1 MFLLNYR
8 DVLPNRMDITEMS
21 INYKILAV
29 YRDDENMRAAVK
41 LLEDKGYGVFSETS
55 VFHAIATVAESRAD
69 AIILDIDDL
78 ELKEMEFLDVVK
90 KINPNLFILVSFSSS
105 NREKA
110 IKYLERGADCYILK
124 PFYISEL
131 YAIIRKQKSSETP
144 KSIEH
149 LALRIAQEINNPL
162 TTISGQLQLR
172 LSQMENSNP
181 DYHIYE
187 TIEEE
192 VQRIA
197 GTVRS
202 LVTFAQP
209 REPDKKVVN
218 LNDIL
223 KDVIFSFKE
232 TLHERN
238 VQIVES
244 FDKDLPAIMADKEQI
259 TLVCRNIID
268 NSGRAINGK
277 GGLGIATKRGTDN
290 KVNIA
295 FYDSGRGI
303 PADVIERVFDPFFVV
318 NEEERGMG
326 LGLCVSHDIIK
337 RHGGSLTVKSQK
349 EDGTVFQIDLPI
361 GTN

>member
-1 MFLLNYR
+1 
-8 DVLPNRMDITEMS
+8 MS

-29 YRDDENMRAAVK
+29 FREDENMRAAVK
-41 LLEDKGYGVFSETS
+41 LLENKGYDVFSETS
-55 VFHAIATVAESRAD
+55 VFQAIATVTVSKVD

-78 ELKEMEFLDVVK
+78 DLKEMEFLNVVK
-90 KINPNLFILVSFSSS
+90 KINPNLFILISFSNS

-131 YAIIRKQKSSETP
+131 YAIIRKQKSSEAH

-172 LSQMENSNP
+172 LSQMEKSNP

-187 TIEEE
+187 TLEEE
-192 VQRIA
+192 TQRIA
-197 GTVRS
+197 ETVRD
-202 LVTFAQP
+202 LVAFAQP

-223 KDVIFSFKE
+223 EEVICSFKE
-232 TLHERN
+232 TWQERD

-244 FDKDLPAIMADKEQI
+244 LDKDLPMIMADKEQI

-268 NSGRAINGK
+268 NSRRAINGR
-277 GGLGIATKRGTDN
+277 GGLKIATKKGTN
-290 KVNIA
+290 NSVNVA

-303 PADVIERVFDPFFVV
+303 PPDVIDRIFDPFFVV
-318 NEEERGMG
+318 NDEERGMG

-337 RHGGSLTVKSQK
+337 RHGGSLTVKNQEEK
-349 EDGTVFQIDLPI
+349 GTVFQIALPI
-361 GTN
+361 ETT

>member
-1 MFLLNYR
+1 
-8 DVLPNRMDITEMS
+8 MDITEMS
-21 INYKILAV
+21 INYKILAIF
-29 YRDDENMRAAVK
+29 REDENMRAAVK
-41 LLEDKGYGVFSETS
+41 LLENKGYDVFSETS
-55 VFHAIATVAESRAD
+55 VFQAIATVTENRVD
-69 AIILDIDDL
+69 TIILDIDDL
-78 ELKEMEFLDVVK
+78 GLKEMEFLDVVK
-90 KINPNLFILVSFSSS
+90 KINPNLFILISFSSS

-131 YAIIRKQKSSETP
+131 YAIIRKQKPSETH

-172 LSQMENSNP
+172 LSQIENSNP

-187 TIEEE
+187 TLEEE
-192 VQRIA
+192 TQRIA
-197 GTVRS
+197 ETVRS
-202 LVTFAQP
+202 LVIFAQP
-209 REPDKKVVN
+209 REPDKEDVN

-223 KDVIFSFKE
+223 KEVICSFKE
-232 TLHERN
+232 TEQEKEVH
-238 VQIVES
+238 VVES
-244 FDKDLPAIMADKEQI
+244 LDKDLPMVRADKEQI

-268 NSGRAINGK
+268 NSRKTMNGK
-277 GGLGIATKRGTDN
+277 CDLKIVTNRGTDN
-290 KVNIA
+290 NVNVA

-303 PADVIERVFDPFFVV
+303 PPDVIERIFAPFFVV

-337 RHGGSLTVKSQK
+337 RHGGSLTVKNQK
-349 EDGTVFQIDLPI
+349 KGTVFQIVLPVE
-361 GTN
+361 TT

>member
-1 MFLLNYR
+1 
-8 DVLPNRMDITEMS
+8 MDITEMS

-29 YRDDENMRAAVK
+29 FREDENMRAAVK
-41 LLEDKGYGVFSETS
+41 LLENKGYDVFSETS
-55 VFHAIATVAESRAD
+55 VFQAIATVTVSKVD

-78 ELKEMEFLDVVK
+78 DLKEMEFLNVVK
-90 KINPNLFILVSFSSS
+90 KINPNLFILISFSNS

-131 YAIIRKQKSSETP
+131 YAIIRKQKSSETH

-172 LSQMENSNP
+172 LSQMEKSNP

-187 TIEEE
+187 TLEEE
-192 VQRIA
+192 TQRIA
-197 GTVRS
+197 ETVRD
-202 LVTFAQP
+202 LVAFAQP

-223 KDVIFSFKE
+223 EEVICSFKE
-232 TLHERN
+232 TWQERD

-244 FDKDLPAIMADKEQI
+244 LDKDLPMIMADKEQI

-268 NSGRAINGK
+268 NSRRAINGR
-277 GGLGIATKRGTDN
+277 GGLKIATKKGTN
-290 KVNIA
+290 NSVNVA

-303 PADVIERVFDPFFVV
+303 PPDVIDRIFDPFFVV
-318 NEEERGMG
+318 NDEERGMG

-349 EDGTVFQIDLPI
+349 EKGTVFQIVLPI
-361 GTN
+361 ETT

>member
-1 MFLLNYR
+1 MG
-8 DVLPNRMDITEMS
+8 ITEMS

-29 YRDDENMRAAVK
+29 FKDDENMRAAIK
-41 LLEDKGYGVFSETS
+41 LLENKGYDVFSETS
-55 VFHAIATVAESRAD
+55 VLQAIATVTESKVD

-90 KINPNLFILVSFSSS
+90 KVNPNLFILISFSNS

-131 YAIIRKQKSSETP
+131 YAIIRKQKSTEMH

-172 LSQMENSNP
+172 LSEMESSDLN
-181 DYHIYE
+181 YHVFA
-187 TIEEE
+187 TLEEE
-192 VQRIA
+192 TQRIA
-197 GTVRS
+197 ETVRD

-223 KDVIFSFKE
+223 KDVICSFKE
-232 TLHERN
+232 TWQEGD

-244 FDKDLPAIMADKEQI
+244 LDKNLPMIMADREQI

-268 NSGRAINGK
+268 NSRRAINGK
-277 GGLGIATKRGTDN
+277 GVLGIATEKGRDS
-290 KVNIA
+290 NITA
-295 FYDSGRGI
+295 KIYDTGRGI
-303 PADVIERVFDPFFVV
+303 PQDVIERIFDPFFVV
-318 NEEERGMG
+318 NEEERRMG
-326 LGLCVSHDIIK
+326 LGLYVSRDIIK

-349 EDGTVFQIDLPI
+349 DKGTVFHIALPVE
-361 GTN
+361 TT